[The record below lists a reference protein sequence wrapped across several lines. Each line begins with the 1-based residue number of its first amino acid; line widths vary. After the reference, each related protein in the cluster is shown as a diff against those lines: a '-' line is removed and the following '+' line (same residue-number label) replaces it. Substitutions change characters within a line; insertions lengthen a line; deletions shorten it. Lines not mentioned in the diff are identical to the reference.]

1 MYDFPYKPG
10 ISYSPGV
17 NISSSLS
24 LRLWNIVDIFFVE
37 NCFDVVLYYITLDI
51 RSVTHCM
58 YSNITMPLM
67 LFLLFVSVIVINTG
81 QQQVPLICSWLQ
93 HITS

>member
-1 MYDFPYKPG
+1 MYDFPYKSG
-10 ISYSPGV
+10 ISYSSGV

-51 RSVTHCM
+51 RSVTPYM
-58 YSNITMPLM
+58 YTNITMPLM
-67 LFLLFVSVIVINTG
+67 LFLLFVSIIIINTG
-81 QQQVPLICSWLQ
+81 RQQVPLICSR
-93 HITS
+93 HIAS